1 MNNRNGILL
10 VIASMAGF
18 TLEDMFIKQLSTT
31 ITTGQ
36 ILITLGACG
45 ALIFATMAHLK
56 GHSVFAPHVWTRA
69 TVARASTEAVAA
81 IAFLTSLSLV
91 PISTVAA
98 VFQATPLA
106 ITMGAALFLGETV
119 GWRRWT
125 AILVGFMGVL
135 LIIRPGYSGFD
146 PAIIFVLIAV
156 ICVAA
161 RDLITRLVA
170 DNVPSTIISFQGFAS
185 VFFAGSILLLVR
197 GDSLVSVTTLE
208 ASYLAGAVV
217 FGVAGY
223 YAIVAAMRIGDASAI
238 TPFRYTRLLFSL
250 IVGMVVF
257 SERPDA
263 PTLIGASIII
273 GTGLYMFLR
282 EHRIAQADEIRV

>member
-18 TLEDMFIKQLSTT
+18 TIEDMFIKQLSTT
-31 ITTGQ
+31 ISTGQ
-36 ILITLGACG
+36 ILVTLGISG
-45 ALIFATMAHLK
+45 ALIFAAMAHLK

-69 TVARASTEAVAA
+69 TLARAAAEAVAA

-106 ITMGAALFLGETV
+106 ITMGAALFLGEHV
-119 GWRRWT
+119 GWRRWS
-125 AILVGFMGVL
+125 AIIVGFMGVL
-135 LIIRPGYSGFD
+135 LIIRPGYNAFD
-146 PAIIFVLIAV
+146 PAIIFVLISVVA
-156 ICVAA
+156 VAA
-161 RDLITRLVA
+161 RDLITRLIA
-170 DNVPSTIISFQGFAS
+170 DNVPSTIVSFQGFAS
-185 VFFAGSILLLVR
+185 VFFAGIILLQVR
-197 GDSLVSVTTLE
+197 ADILVSVTTLE
-208 ASYLAGAVV
+208 AYYLAGAVL

-250 IVGMVVF
+250 IVGMLVF
-257 SERPDA
+257 NERPDA
-263 PTLIGASIII
+263 PTLIGAAIII

-282 EHRIAQADEIRV
+282 EHRLAQADEIRM